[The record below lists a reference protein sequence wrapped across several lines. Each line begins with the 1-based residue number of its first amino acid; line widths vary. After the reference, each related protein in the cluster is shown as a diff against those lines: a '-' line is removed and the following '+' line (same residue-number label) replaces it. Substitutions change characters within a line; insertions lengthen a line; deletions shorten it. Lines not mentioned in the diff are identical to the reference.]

1 MFTDQKDSKRLSLFQ
16 QDQYGDYCHGQL
28 DSVYGPKQA
37 ITFDMRDL
45 SEQQKKLYFL
55 QNNTM
60 PFLGTP
66 SKSSNKRKR
75 NRECK

>member
-28 DSVYGPKQA
+28 DSVYDPKQA

-45 SEQQKKLYFL
+45 SE
-55 QNNTM
+55 
-60 PFLGTP
+60 
-66 SKSSNKRKR
+66 
-75 NRECK
+75 